1 MILFIISIVI
11 TGGVSTDMG
20 SYLNSGNF
28 SFHGSLR
35 SKIYIDKSEL
45 ITKTN
50 EVLYTEQKYI
60 CVSRPRRFGKSMA
73 ANMLAA
79 YYDRSENTEE
89 LFQNLSI
96 SKDRSY
102 KENLNQYDVIK
113 INMQEFL
120 SMSETVEEMLQMLK
134 DYLVSD
140 FKEAFREIQ
149 FRDEKNLIQVMKDVF
164 SHTRCPF
171 VILID
176 EWDCLFREYK
186 QNKEAQK
193 KYLDFLRAWLKDKDY
208 VALAYMTGI
217 LPIKKYGSHSALN
230 MFTEYSMTNPREM
243 AEYFGFTE
251 VEVKKLCERFHRN
264 FEETRAW
271 YDGYELVTV
280 DGEEK
285 ICYSMYSPKSVV
297 DVMLSGVFDNYWN
310 QTETYEA
317 LKSYIKLNF
326 DGLKDAIIR
335 MLAGERVQVNIGTFS
350 NDMTSFQGKDD
361 VLTLLIHLGYL
372 NYHWPDK
379 TVIIPNKE
387 VSQEYI
393 NAISTMDWAEVTRS
407 VEDSKML
414 LEALW
419 NMDEK
424 AVAAGIDKAH
434 REISIL
440 QYNNENA
447 LSCTINLAFYF
458 AREYYTIIRELP
470 TGKGFADVCFIP
482 RKIHLDKPAVIIE
495 LKWDKTA
502 QGAIR
507 QIKEKQYVH
516 ALNEYRGEL
525 LLVGI
530 NYDKGTKMHTCVIE
544 QMCKE

>member
-134 DYLVSD
+134 D
-140 FKEAFREIQ
+140 
-149 FRDEKNLIQVMKDVF
+149 VF

-251 VEVKKLCERFHRN
+251 VEVKKLCERF
-264 FEETRAW
+264 
-271 YDGYELVTV
+271 
-280 DGEEK
+280 
-285 ICYSMYSPKSVV
+285 
-297 DVMLSGVFDNYWN
+297 
-310 QTETYEA
+310 Q
-317 LKSYIKLNF
+317 
-326 DGLKDAIIR
+326 
-335 MLAGERVQVNIGTFS
+335 
-350 NDMTSFQGKDD
+350 
-361 VLTLLIHLGYL
+361 
-372 NYHWPDK
+372 
-379 TVIIPNKE
+379 
-387 VSQEYI
+387 
-393 NAISTMDWAEVTRS
+393 NAIRGSM
-407 VEDSKML
+407 
-414 LEALW
+414 
-419 NMDEK
+419 
-424 AVAAGIDKAH
+424 
-434 REISIL
+434 
-440 QYNNENA
+440 
-447 LSCTINLAFYF
+447 
-458 AREYYTIIRELP
+458 EY
-470 TGKGFADVCFIP
+470 G
-482 RKIHLDKPAVIIE
+482 
-495 LKWDKTA
+495 
-502 QGAIR
+502 
-507 QIKEKQYVH
+507 
-516 ALNEYRGEL
+516 
-525 LLVGI
+525 
-530 NYDKGTKMHTCVIE
+530 
-544 QMCKE
+544 

>member
-1 MILFIISIVI
+1 
-11 TGGVSTDMG
+11 MG
-20 SYLNSGNF
+20 SYLNPGNL
-28 SFHGSLR
+28 SFRGSLR
-35 SKIYIDKSEL
+35 SKIYVDKSEL
-45 ITKTN
+45 ICRTN
-50 EVLYTEQKYI
+50 EVLFTEQKYI

-73 ANMLAA
+73 ANMLSA
-79 YYDRSENTEE
+79 YYDRNENTEE
-89 LFQNLSI
+89 LFHNLAI
-96 SKDRSY
+96 SKDKTY

-113 INMQEFL
+113 LNMQEFL
-120 SMSETVEEMLQMLK
+120 SMSDTIEEMLGMIRN
-134 DYLVSD
+134 YLISD
-140 FKEAFREIQ
+140 FQETFPGVR
-149 FRDEKNLIQVMKDVF
+149 FRDKQNLIQVMKDVF
-164 SHTRCPF
+164 SYTKCPF
-171 VILID
+171 IILID

-251 VEVKKLCERFHRN
+251 AEVKKLCQKYNQN
-264 FEETRAW
+264 FEETQAW
-271 YDGYELVTV
+271 YDGYELVAVNGQNKV
-280 DGEEK
+280 D
-285 ICYSMYSPKSVV
+285 YSIYSPKSVV
-297 DVMLSGVFDNYWN
+297 DAMLSGVFDNYWN

-317 LKSYIKLNF
+317 LKAYIRLNF
-326 DGLKDAIIR
+326 DGLKDAIIQ
-335 MLAGERVQVNIGTFS
+335 MLAGERIQINTGTFS

-372 NYHWPDK
+372 SYHWPDK
-379 TVIIPNKE
+379 TVTIPNKE

-393 NAISTMDWAEVTRS
+393 NAISTMDWTEVTAS
-407 VEDSKML
+407 VEASRQL
-414 LEALW
+414 LENLW
-419 NMDEK
+419 NMNED
-424 AVAAGIDKAH
+424 AVAEGIDKAH

-482 RKIHLDKPAVIIE
+482 RKLHLDKPAIVME
-495 LKWDKTA
+495 LKWDKNVS
-502 QGAIR
+502 GAIS
-507 QIKEKQYVH
+507 QIKEKHYVD
-516 ALNEYRGEL
+516 ALKEYHGNL

-530 NYDKGTKMHTCVIE
+530 TYEKSEKKHHCVIE
-544 QMCKE
+544 RLCKD